1 MKPRAPSCIFLIL
14 FVALFLHTGLGFGHG
29 PSAESLPR
37 AQTATAGSATEVPP
51 SLEPPIPSK
60 AQAVLKA
67 IQDRDGDPPPGYVG
81 GRPFHNRERRLPRG
95 RYREYDVNPMR
106 PGRSRGAER
115 IVIDQQSG
123 KAYYT
128 DDHYRTFVPM
138 N

>member
-1 MKPRAPSCIFLIL
+1 MKLRAPTGFFLTL
-14 FVALFLHTGLGFGHG
+14 FVALFLYRGLGSGTE
-29 PSAESLPR
+29 SATESLPQ

-51 SLEPPIPSK
+51 SPEPPIPSK

-67 IQDRDGDPPPGYVG
+67 IQNRDGDPPPGYVG
-81 GRPFHNRERRLPRG
+81 GRTFHNRERRLPPG
-95 RYREYDVNPMR
+95 RYREYDVNPVR